1 MIKNKYDEAN
11 RILCVNM
18 YNENF
23 VTAHRHAIYDLV
35 IGNPP
40 YIKVNKNVREAETAN
55 EILFGQP
62 NMYMIFMFHSLK
74 MLKQNGQLV
83 FIVPRSLF
91 NGKYFYK
98 YRQWLYKNY
107 PITYIHNFESR
118 RKVFNDKILQELIII
133 KIENKMKMSF
143 MLIILLM
150 KVILK

>member
-1 MIKNKYDEAN
+1 MIENKYDEAN

-18 YNENF
+18 YNENL

-83 FIVPRSLF
+83 FIVPRSFLMENISISIG
-91 NGKYFYK
+91 NG
-98 YRQWLYKNY
+98 
-107 PITYIHNFESR
+107 YIR
-118 RKVFNDKILQELIII
+118 T
-133 KIENKMKMSF
+133 
-143 MLIILLM
+143 ILLPTYT
-150 KVILK
+150 ILNQEEKFSTIKFFRN